1 MNEAELRILIS
12 ARDRASRVMRQV
24 RTQTERLRRPLSQV
38 NRTARLVGVGFRLM
52 ATGAR
57 AAYRGIGLLGT
68 AARAAG
74 GALRSLVFGPIGL
87 LVAGVVAAGA
97 GLTSL
102 AANLGEAR
110 NLAQVTFGDSAKAVE
125 EFAATADTAFGLTE
139 EAALQYAGTL
149 GVIIDGS
156 IDNQA
161 AAADMSIELLKVA
174 ADLSSINNIPIDV
187 ALEKLRAGLVGETE
201 PLRTVGVLL
210 SDQRVRLEAV
220 RLGLAR
226 TTKEVNDASKVQAR
240 YSLILRDTERAQGD
254 FARTSRDLPNLLR
267 RARAAFGNLAAEI
280 GQELLPV
287 ATELVQNVFDWMI
300 RNRQEIVR
308 FARDGIGRIV
318 DFARRAADV
327 AGRLR
332 LALADYWSAN
342 GDRLV
347 ENFKALADAATSFAA
362 ALGAFVS
369 QNADKLTAL
378 FRFIADNSPAIV
390 AVLGARIALGGA
402 NNLTGGAAGGAI
414 AGVAQGTA
422 AVAARA
428 VPWRAIIAAVP
439 WTAAAAAIPW
449 AVLGAAAAVGGS
461 VAAAVNVTRAIITG
475 QESGAPRTRRPSL
488 RAGFDA
494 LDEFGTSGISRG
506 GGGGRRR
513 SSVPFDAFD
522 DLANNVPG
530 ASIGYRGYRRFDAFD
545 ELADNVP
552 LTATID
558 QINVGSRTFRAG
570 AAIPELDFLAA
581 MGIPPELHIRANII
595 LGSRLSGQSEQAFSE
610 SFATTRN
617 ALAATDPDLALFGDV
632 AGLSDPGA
640 SAEQRRGFAQRAG
653 RLDTGGAGGGGGGGG
668 FRFVIEATEEW
679 EAALDRV
686 RETGAAV
693 FETQVAIAEQQGVVS
708 AAQDE
713 VTAAT
718 ERYAAANDAV
728 EAKRRQIV
736 ELDREIL
743 TNQRLINKTLGIQEA
758 ALGTAEIES
767 HIATFRLG
775 LLEEAAAAAGGI
787 ANVTLAERARIDEVV
802 EGYRLSR
809 DAELELNAVRIAAAA
824 AQGAVARLQRQAERD
839 ALVEQAELLAINA
852 GIAGDALDTAQ
863 KTLQEEIMREAV
875 LRLELDQRLL
885 LNEQAALGLE
895 IVTAEQMIERDI
907 TLDYIERSRLLDDII
922 TKRREVEL
930 IDIRTRDL
938 RRELA
943 REAAKAATPPV
954 QITVE
959 LDKKPIATAVLSE
972 LQAAFIR
979 GTGLG
984 IN

>member
-1 MNEAELRILIS
+1 M
-12 ARDRASRVMRQV
+12 
-24 RTQTERLRRPLSQV
+24 
-38 NRTARLVGVGFRLM
+38 
-52 ATGAR
+52 
-57 AAYRGIGLLGT
+57 
-68 AARAAG
+68 
-74 GALRSLVFGPIGL
+74 
-87 LVAGVVAAGA
+87 
-97 GLTSL
+97 
-102 AANLGEAR
+102 
-110 NLAQVTFGDSAKAVE
+110 
-125 EFAATADTAFGLTE
+125 
-139 EAALQYAGTL
+139 
-149 GVIIDGS
+149 
-156 IDNQA
+156 
-161 AAADMSIELLKVA
+161 
-174 ADLSSINNIPIDV
+174 
-187 ALEKLRAGLVGETE
+187 
-201 PLRTVGVLL
+201 
-210 SDQRVRLEAV
+210 
-220 RLGLAR
+220 
-226 TTKEVNDASKVQAR
+226 
-240 YSLILRDTERAQGD
+240 
-254 FARTSRDLPNLLR
+254 
-267 RARAAFGNLAAEI
+267 
-280 GQELLPV
+280 
-287 ATELVQNVFDWMI
+287 
-300 RNRQEIVR
+300 
-308 FARDGIGRIV
+308 
-318 DFARRAADV
+318 
-327 AGRLR
+327 R

-347 ENFKALADAATSFAA
+347 ENFKALADAATSFAQ
-362 ALGAFVS
+362 ALGTFVS

-378 FRFIADNSPAIV
+378 FRFIADNSSTIV
-390 AVLGARIALGGA
+390 AVLGARVALGGA
-402 NNLTGGAAGGAI
+402 NNLTGGLAGGAL
-414 AGVAQGTA
+414 AGAAQGTA

-449 AVLGAAAAVGGS
+449 AVLGAAAAVGGG

-513 SSVPFDAFD
+513 PSASFDAFD
-522 DLANNVPG
+522 SLANNVPG

-595 LGSRLSGQSEQAFSE
+595 LGSRLSGQSEQAFE
-610 SFATTRN
+610 GAFATERN

-640 SAEQRRGFAQRAG
+640 SAERRRGFAQEAG
-653 RLDTGGAGGGGGGGG
+653 RLDTGGGGGGGGGG
-668 FRFVIEATEEW
+668 FRFAIEATEEW

-693 FETQVAIAEQQGVVS
+693 FETQVAIAEQQGVVT

>member
-74 GALRSLVFGPIGL
+74 GALRSLVFGPVGL
-87 LVAGVVAAGA
+87 LIAGVAAAGV

-110 NLAQVTFGDSAKAVE
+110 NLAQVTFGDSSKAVE
-125 EFAATADTAFGLTE
+125 DFAATADTAFGLSE

-156 IDNQA
+156 IKNQA

-220 RLGLAR
+220 RLGLAE
-226 TTKEVNDASKVQAR
+226 TTKEVDDAGKVQAR
-240 YSLILRDTERAQGD
+240 YSLILADTARAQGD

-300 RNRQEIVR
+300 QNRREIVR

-378 FRFIADNSPAIV
+378 FRFIADNAPAIV
-390 AVLGARIALGGA
+390 AVLGARIALSGA
-402 NNLTGGAAGGAI
+402 NNLTGGLAGGAL
-414 AGVAQGTA
+414 AGAAQGTA

-428 VPWRAIIAAVP
+428 VPWRAIVAAVP
-439 WTAAAAAIPW
+439 WTAAAAAVPW
-449 AVLGAAAAVGGS
+449 AVLGAAAAVGGG

-494 LDEFGTSGISRG
+494 LDEFGTAGISRG

-513 SSVPFDAFD
+513 SSASFDAFD

-545 ELADNVP
+545 ELADSVP
-552 LTATID
+552 LTATIA
-558 QINVGSRTFRAG
+558 QINIGSRTFRAG
-570 AAIPELDFLAA
+570 GAIPELDFLAA

-595 LGSRLSGQSEQAFSE
+595 RGSRLSGQRREQAFGE
-610 SFATTRN
+610 SFATN
-617 ALAATDPDLALFGDV
+617 AKRA
-632 AGLSDPGA
+632 
-640 SAEQRRGFAQRAG
+640 RRG
-653 RLDTGGAGGGGGGGG
+653 
-668 FRFVIEATEEW
+668 
-679 EAALDRV
+679 
-686 RETGAAV
+686 
-693 FETQVAIAEQQGVVS
+693 
-708 AAQDE
+708 
-713 VTAAT
+713 
-718 ERYAAANDAV
+718 
-728 EAKRRQIV
+728 
-736 ELDREIL
+736 
-743 TNQRLINKTLGIQEA
+743 
-758 ALGTAEIES
+758 
-767 HIATFRLG
+767 
-775 LLEEAAAAAGGI
+775 
-787 ANVTLAERARIDEVV
+787 
-802 EGYRLSR
+802 
-809 DAELELNAVRIAAAA
+809 
-824 AQGAVARLQRQAERD
+824 
-839 ALVEQAELLAINA
+839 
-852 GIAGDALDTAQ
+852 
-863 KTLQEEIMREAV
+863 
-875 LRLELDQRLL
+875 
-885 LNEQAALGLE
+885 
-895 IVTAEQMIERDI
+895 
-907 TLDYIERSRLLDDII
+907 
-922 TKRREVEL
+922 
-930 IDIRTRDL
+930 
-938 RRELA
+938 
-943 REAAKAATPPV
+943 
-954 QITVE
+954 
-959 LDKKPIATAVLSE
+959 
-972 LQAAFIR
+972 
-979 GTGLG
+979 
-984 IN
+984 

>member
-1 MNEAELRILIS
+1 
-12 ARDRASRVMRQV
+12 
-24 RTQTERLRRPLSQV
+24 
-38 NRTARLVGVGFRLM
+38 
-52 ATGAR
+52 
-57 AAYRGIGLLGT
+57 
-68 AARAAG
+68 
-74 GALRSLVFGPIGL
+74 
-87 LVAGVVAAGA
+87 
-97 GLTSL
+97 
-102 AANLGEAR
+102 
-110 NLAQVTFGDSAKAVE
+110 
-125 EFAATADTAFGLTE
+125 
-139 EAALQYAGTL
+139 
-149 GVIIDGS
+149 
-156 IDNQA
+156 
-161 AAADMSIELLKVA
+161 MS
-174 ADLSSINNIPIDV
+174 
-187 ALEKLRAGLVGETE
+187 
-201 PLRTVGVLL
+201 
-210 SDQRVRLEAV
+210 
-220 RLGLAR
+220 
-226 TTKEVNDASKVQAR
+226 
-240 YSLILRDTERAQGD
+240 
-254 FARTSRDLPNLLR
+254 
-267 RARAAFGNLAAEI
+267 
-280 GQELLPV
+280 
-287 ATELVQNVFDWMI
+287 
-300 RNRQEIVR
+300 
-308 FARDGIGRIV
+308 
-318 DFARRAADV
+318 
-327 AGRLR
+327 
-332 LALADYWSAN
+332 
-342 GDRLV
+342 
-347 ENFKALADAATSFAA
+347 
-362 ALGAFVS
+362 
-369 QNADKLTAL
+369 
-378 FRFIADNSPAIV
+378 
-390 AVLGARIALGGA
+390 GA
-402 NNLTGGAAGGAI
+402 NNLTGGLAGGAL
-414 AGVAQGTA
+414 AGAAQGTA

-428 VPWRAIIAAVP
+428 VPWRAIVAAVP
-439 WTAAAAAIPW
+439 WTAAAAAVPW
-449 AVLGAAAAVGGS
+449 AVLGAAAAVGGG

-513 SSVPFDAFD
+513 PSASFDAFD
-522 DLANNVPG
+522 SLANNVPG

-595 LGSRLSGQSEQAFSE
+595 LGSRLSGQSEQAFE
-610 SFATTRN
+610 GAFATERN

-640 SAEQRRGFAQRAG
+640 SAERRRGFAQEAG
-653 RLDTGGAGGGGGGGG
+653 RLATEGPGGAGGGGG
-668 FRFVIEATEEW
+668 FRFAIEATDEW
-679 EAALDRV
+679 NAAFERV
-686 RETGAAV
+686 RETATGV
-693 FETQVAIAEQQGVVS
+693 FEAQVAIAEQQGVVS

-718 ERYAAANDAV
+718 DRYAAANDAV

-809 DAELELNAVRIAAAA
+809 DAELELNALRIRTAA
-824 AQGAVARLQRQAERD
+824 AQGEVTRLQRSAERA
-839 ALVEQAELLAINA
+839 ALTEQAELLGINA
-852 GIAGDALDTAQ
+852 GIASDALNTAQ
-863 KTLQEEIMREAV
+863 MTLQEEIMREAV
-875 LRLELDQRLL
+875 LRLEIDQRLL

-895 IVTAEQMIERDI
+895 IITAEQRIERDI
-907 TLDYIERSRLLDDII
+907 TLDYIERSRLLDQII
-922 TKRREVEL
+922 SKRREVEL

-943 REAAKAATPPV
+943 RQAASAPKQPV

-959 LDKKPIATAVLSE
+959 LDKRPIANVVLSE